1 MKQKIAFTLFTLTL
15 TFQFGFSQELAHIKL
30 DSLNSNYDEHSP
42 ILSPDGQTLYF
53 TVAGHPVN
61 VGGVIDQGDIWFAT
75 KTSTGWTSAQ
85 HAGEVLNHPGLNG
98 VVGFSQDGNRMYTLN
113 YFDKDSRGGGNLK
126 NGISVSEKLNGEW
139 QQPEQ
144 LPIQYFLNSSAHL
157 SATISKN
164 ESILIMSIE
173 SYQTEGNEDLYVSFK
188 QADGQ
193 WSQPKSLGATINTG
207 SEEWTPYLSDDTET
221 LYFTSNGHGGEGSRD
236 IFKTT
241 RLGGSWTFW
250 TRPENLGPA
259 VNTKGVERSFYIDYN
274 SDLAYFSTTQNSEG
288 FGDIVSY
295 KMPEEEVILVE
306 AEQETAQ
313 EVENT
318 REETADSTKAEA
330 EVISPIANPDAQL
343 KPEVSKIAITFQV
356 LDKRTEAPVE
366 AQVTFRWANKE
377 VGVNTAT
384 LGTEN
389 NKFVLNF
396 DEGAEV
402 TASIN
407 APGFLNYE
415 EVFVAAAGS
424 DASVKDDTK
433 YTAETFLLTPEDV
446 GTVEQIDN
454 VLFNRASASFSEPRV
469 AQREVDKLIR
479 LMKSN
484 PGMAIR
490 LEGHTDNRGNAKL
503 LKELSEERVKTVR
516 RYMITRGISGSRIE
530 FVGYGGEKPLMTDD
544 SAEAREKNRRVE
556 FVIIR

>member
-1 MKQKIAFTLFTLTL
+1 MKQKIAFTLFILTL
-15 TFQFGFSQELAHIKL
+15 TFQFGFAQELAHIKL

-75 KTSTGWTSAQ
+75 KTSAGWTSAQ

-126 NGISVSEKLNGEW
+126 NGISVSEKINGEW

-144 LPIQYFLNSSAHL
+144 LPIQYFLNSSGHL

-164 ESILIMSIE
+164 ESILVMSIE

-193 WSQPKSLGATINTG
+193 WSQPKTLGGTLNTG
-207 SEEWTPYLSDDTET
+207 SEEWTPYLSEDTNT
-221 LYFTSNGHGGEGSRD
+221 LYFASNGHGGEGSRD
-236 IFKTT
+236 IFKSE
-241 RLGGSWTFW
+241 RLDGSWSNW
-250 TRPENLGPA
+250 SVPENLGA
-259 VNTKGVERSFYIDYN
+259 SINTKGVERGFSIPFG
-274 SDLAYFSTTQNSEG
+274 SELAYFSSTQNSEG
-288 FGDIVSY
+288 FGDIAAW
-295 KMPEEEVILVE
+295 EVP
-306 AEQETAQ
+306 Q
-313 EVENT
+313 EVTDEIIA
-318 REETADSTKAEA
+318 EIEDAPSEVPEDTADSTTAEA

-343 KPEVSKIAITFQV
+343 KPVVSKIAITFQV

-424 DASVKDDTK
+424 EASVKDDTK

-446 GTVEQIDN
+446 GTVEQIEN

-530 FVGYGGEKPLMTDD
+530 FVGYGGEKPLMNDD